1 MNLLKLRQEIL
12 NIDREIILLLK
23 KRFYII
29 KKISNEKKKLNLKI
43 QNLNYEN
50 FLLEKYTN
58 KIKNQYLKSFIKNIF
73 TQIFSSSR
81 DYQKVESSSEEK

>member
-58 KIKNQYLKSFIKNIF
+58 KIKNQNLKSFIKNIF

>member
-43 QNLNYEN
+43 QNSNYEN

-58 KIKNQYLKSFIKNIF
+58 KIKNQNLKSFIKNIF